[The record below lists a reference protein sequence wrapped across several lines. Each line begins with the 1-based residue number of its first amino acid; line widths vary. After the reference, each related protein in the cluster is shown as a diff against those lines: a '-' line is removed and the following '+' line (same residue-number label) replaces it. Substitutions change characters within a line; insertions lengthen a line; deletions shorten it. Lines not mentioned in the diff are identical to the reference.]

1 MTYKIR
7 ITELNEILLNSMPNI
22 WSKHAYVQ
30 DFDFDSITFKK
41 AINMFECMEITDSI
55 YEGILETFYKK
66 TTRADANRADH
77 SRNKRGESA
86 SSWTCP

>member
-1 MTYKIR
+1 
-7 ITELNEILLNSMPNI
+7 MPNSC
-22 WSKHAYVQ
+22 SKQAYVKG
-30 DFDFDSITFKK
+30 FDCADISFKK
-41 AINMFECMEITDSI
+41 VVNMFECMEITDSI

-66 TTRADANRADH
+66 TTRADANCADH